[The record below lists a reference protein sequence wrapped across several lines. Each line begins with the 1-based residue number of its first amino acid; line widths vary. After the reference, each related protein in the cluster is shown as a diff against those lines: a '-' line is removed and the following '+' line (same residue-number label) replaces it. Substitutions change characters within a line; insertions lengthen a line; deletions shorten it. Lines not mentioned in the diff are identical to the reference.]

1 MKAERRWL
9 DHSLPPVYNAPMQ
22 IAMIATMNRP
32 HAVEIVRRTV
42 HWLRAHGH
50 AARMTA
56 ALAEAADCPELGV
69 PENAV
74 MAGAD
79 LALSI
84 GGDGTMLGTASLA
97 APHQVPVLGVNA
109 GALGFLTELTP
120 NELPQYL
127 PRVLAGDYTLE
138 PRMLLRAQLR
148 RDDAVV
154 AESTA
159 LNDIVVRQGIT
170 SRMINLEV
178 RVAGHRLG
186 RFGADGLIVSTPTGS
201 TAYCLSAGGPIVHPG
216 ASVMVLVP
224 ICPHSLS
231 FRPMVIPATDPVEIL
246 CESNS
251 HGDEMMVTTDGHQPV
266 TANPGDRVTIAVAA
280 EHALLVKLG
289 LFSFYDRLREKLQWG
304 GNRG

>member
-1 MKAERRWL
+1 
-9 DHSLPPVYNAPMQ
+9 
-22 IAMIATMNRP
+22 MIATMNRP

-42 HWLRAHGH
+42 DWLRARGH
-50 AARMTA
+50 AARMET
-56 ALAEAADCPELGV
+56 ALALSIGCPELGV
-69 PENAV
+69 PADAV

-84 GGDGTMLGTASLA
+84 GGDGTMLGTACLA
-97 APHQVPVLGVNA
+97 APHRVPVLGVNA

-120 NELPQYL
+120 EALPQYL

-138 PRMLLRAQLR
+138 PRMMLRARLQR
-148 RDDAVV
+148 GDAAV
-154 AESTA
+154 AASTA
-159 LNDIVVRQGIT
+159 LNDVVVRQGAA

-186 RFGADGLIVSTPTGS
+186 RFGADGLIVATPTGS

-224 ICPHSLS
+224 ICPHSLA

-246 CESNS
+246 CQSNS
-251 HGDEMMVTTDGHQPV
+251 HGDEMLVTTDGQQPV
-266 TANPGDRVTIAVAA
+266 TAQPGDRVSIAVAA

>member
-1 MKAERRWL
+1 
-9 DHSLPPVYNAPMQ
+9 MQ
-22 IAMIATMNRP
+22 IAIIATIHRP

-42 HWLRAHGH
+42 GWLLAQGHG
-50 AARMTA
+50 ARMA
-56 ALAEAADCPELGV
+56 PALAEATGCGGCGV
-69 PENAV
+69 PEAALMV
-74 MAGAD
+74 GAGF
-79 LALSI
+79 ALSI
-84 GGDGTMLGTASLA
+84 GGDGTMLSTAALA
-97 APHQVPVLGVNA
+97 APFSVPVLGVNA

-120 NELPQYL
+120 DQLPEYL

-138 PRMLLRAQLR
+138 SRMMLRACLSR
-148 RDDAVV
+148 GEEIV

-178 RVAGHRLG
+178 QVAGHRLG
-186 RFGADGLIVSTPTGS
+186 RFGADGLIISTPTGS
-201 TAYCLSAGGPIVHPG
+201 TAYCLSAGGPIVHPD

-231 FRPMVIPATDPVEIL
+231 FRPVVIPATDPVEII
-246 CESNS
+246 CESNPYD
-251 HGDEMMVTTDGHQPV
+251 DEMMVTTDGQQPV
-266 TANPGDRVTIAVAA
+266 TALPGDRVTLTVAR

-304 GNRG
+304 GK